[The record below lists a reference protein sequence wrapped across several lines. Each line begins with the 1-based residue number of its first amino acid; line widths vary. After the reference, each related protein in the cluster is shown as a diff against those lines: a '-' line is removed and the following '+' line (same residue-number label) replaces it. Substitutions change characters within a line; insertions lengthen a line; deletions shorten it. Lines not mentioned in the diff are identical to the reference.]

1 MSWRSVEN
9 IAWAMSS
16 CCGDQQMKNAAITT
30 STSLS
35 TCVKL
40 SSFVFCWDWRDTS
53 QTFRRWTDDV
63 CLVLLMLFWC
73 VSVHSLLCGAFSFSV
88 LLPSANC
95 DLAMFTFFLARACGA
110 WFPALSPGAAL
121 GWQLLRWHSKKRFF
135 LFLRGPIW
143 LQYFLSKNDADAT
156 WLESEYLERKSKPAE
171 R

>member
-63 CLVLLMLFWC
+63 SLVLLMLFWC
-73 VSVHSLLCGAFSFSV
+73 VVSVHSLLCGAFLSLCCFDLLVCVVCV
-88 LLPSANC
+88 LCLCCLTFLWARVCGASLFVFIVFCGVCNV
-95 DLAMFTFFLARACGA
+95 FTFFLARACGA

-121 GWQLLRWHSKKRFF
+121 GWHLLRWHSIKLFF
-135 LFLRGPIW
+135 C
-143 LQYFLSKNDADAT
+143 YF
-156 WLESEYLERKSKPAE
+156 
-171 R
+171 

>member
-1 MSWRSVEN
+1 MSWRSVEK

-35 TCVKL
+35 TYVKL

-73 VSVHSLLCGAFSFSV
+73 ISVHSLLSFSV

-143 LQYFLSKNDADAT
+143 RQFFLSKNDADAT